1 MKTVKKSVVKNVQ
14 GNGTWNNPKD
24 NKLFYKWQ
32 IEMENGDAGGY
43 LSVTDQATKFPI
55 GQEVEYEYDTTNE
68 TYPRIKPAPKGNFGG
83 GSYNKDPKTQEY
95 IIRQSSLKCATDY
108 VIANGGNVTTILH
121 NADILTKWVQTGE
134 VPATKQQNN
143 DLPF

>member
-1 MKTVKKSVVKNVQ
+1 MKTIKKSVVKNVQ

-32 IEMENGDAGGY
+32 IEMENGDTGGY

-55 GQEVEYEYDTTNE
+55 GQEVEYEYDTSNQ
-68 TYPRIKPAPKGNFGG
+68 TYPRIKPAPTGNFGG
-83 GSYNKDPKTQEY
+83 GGNYNKDPKTQEY
-95 IIRQSSLKCATDY
+95 IIRQSSLKCATDL
-108 VIANGGNVTTILH
+108 VIANGGNITTILN
-121 NADILTKWVQTGE
+121 NADIFTKWVQTGQIPVTNE
-134 VPATKQQNN
+134 NN